1 MYIHRQLEQAI
12 LRASEYFS
20 VVMVTGPR
28 QSGKTTLLRHLSA
41 TDRQFVTL
49 DDPQVRALAQG
60 DPELFIRQ
68 FRPPLFIDE
77 FQYAPDLLSLIKI
90 QVDKLRTVGR
100 NEEAAGMYWLT
111 GSQHFSLMRNVRES
125 LAGRV
130 AIFDLLGFSPYELAQ
145 PTEWIDTPFFEQ
157 AFDGLPAVF
166 PASAPQTSTDPTD
179 VFRRIITGSMPDAVL
194 GNVGQDDLNRYYG
207 SYVQTYLERDVA
219 ALDGVRN
226 LRQFELF
233 YRLLAGRV
241 GQLLN
246 YASIA
251 NEVGVSVNTV
261 KEWTYILMKGFQVY
275 VLSPYFRSFSK
286 RLVKTPKLYFTDS
299 GLQAYLSGWT
309 DPATAL
315 TGPLAGQMFENWV
328 VGSLLRSYWHRGR
341 REPLYFWRTRTG
353 GEIDLWVAGGGII
366 HAAQIKLS
374 SRAKESHFAPLRQ
387 IDPAPER
394 FGRKVVLSLT
404 ERPLQITADLWN
416 VPATLIN

>member
-12 LRASEYFS
+12 TRASRQFS

-28 QSGKTTLLRHLSA
+28 QSGKTTLLRHLSDA
-41 TDRQFVTL
+41 NRRFVTL
-49 DDPQVRALAQG
+49 DDPQLRSLAQE
-60 DPELFIRQ
+60 DPQLFIRQ
-68 FRPPLFIDE
+68 FPPPLFIDE

-90 QVDKLRTVGR
+90 EVDKLRTVGR
-100 NEEAAGMYWLT
+100 NREAAGMYWLT

-130 AIFDLLGFSPYELAQ
+130 AIFDLLGFSPYELSR
-145 PTEWIDTPFFEQ
+145 PSEWIEKPFFEQ
-157 AFDGLPAVF
+157 DFDELAAAFSVAT
-166 PASAPQTSTDPTD
+166 PQTSTHPTD
-179 VFRRIITGSMPDAVL
+179 LFRRIITGSMPDAAL
-194 GNVGQDDLNRYYG
+194 GFVPREELNRFYG

-251 NEVGVSVNTV
+251 NEVGVSLNTV

-286 RLVKTPKLYFTDS
+286 RLVKTPKLYFLDS

-309 DPATAL
+309 EPENAL
-315 TGPLAGQMFENWV
+315 TGPMAGQMFENWV
-328 VGSLLRSYWHRGR
+328 VGSLLRSYWHRGQ
-341 REPLYFWRTRTG
+341 REPLYFWRTRSG
-353 GEIDLWVAGGGII
+353 GEIDIWVARGGII
-366 HAAQIKLS
+366 DTAEIKLS
-374 SRAKESHFAPLRQ
+374 SRAKESFFAPLRQ

-394 FGRKVVLSLT
+394 FGRKVVLSLA
-404 ERPLQITADLWN
+404 ERPLRIKADLWN
-416 VPATLIN
+416 VPATLIT